1 MTFAR
6 LQGGAYTRL
15 GRNLRERVW
24 GTKSP
29 CRFAAPPLTCGP
41 AFGAPAGIQRFKYAP
56 SSVTASPCHLPPSG
70 GKACGR
76 VWVPYGQIGTFRGGR
91 VRAPAPTKYGELSG
105 LSIGAGHWPARRRP
119 LAAHLIRPL
128 RGHLPLKGK
137 AFGRPRGSPL
147 RWETNR
153 ERWLGSGRRGSG
165 TAPVPIS
172 LLLRPPVGP
181 DGTALR
187 HS

>member
-1 MTFAR
+1 MGNEIPLPLR
-6 LQGGAYTRL
+6 GAPFD
-15 GRNLRERVW
+15 LR
-24 GTKSP
+24 
-29 CRFAAPPLTCGP
+29 TCL
-41 AFGAPAGIQRFKYAP
+41 GAPAGIQRFKYAP

-70 GKACGR
+70 GKAYGR

-105 LSIGAGHWPARRRP
+105 LSVEAGHWPARRWP

-147 RWETNR
+147 RWEANR

-165 TAPVPIS
+165 TAPAPIS

>member
-91 VRAPAPTKYGELSG
+91 VRAPAPMKYGELSG
-105 LSIGAGHWPARRRP
+105 LSIGAGHWPTRRRP
-119 LAAHLIRPL
+119 LAAHLIRHAPRDTPAPFVL
-128 RGHLPLKGK
+128 RPFLPVREN
-137 AFGRPRGSPL
+137 RPSPL
-147 RWETNR
+147 GE
-153 ERWLGSGRRGSG
+153 G
-165 TAPVPIS
+165 APE
-172 LLLRPPVGP
+172 G
-181 DGTALR
+181 GG
-187 HS
+187 

>member
-41 AFGAPAGIQRFKYAP
+41 ALG
-56 SSVTASPCHLPPSG
+56 LPPGYSG
-70 GKACGR
+70 SSTPPHPSRLRRATFPPEGGR
-76 VWVPYGQIGTFRGGR
+76 LAGGRPSVPPLRYSQPSPGGR

-105 LSIGAGHWPARRRP
+105 LSIGAGHWPTRRRP
-119 LAAHLIRPL
+119 LAAHLIRHASRYTPAPFIL
-128 RGHLPLKGK
+128 RPFLPIREN
-137 AFGRPRGSPL
+137 RPSPL
-147 RWETNR
+147 GE
-153 ERWLGSGRRGSG
+153 G
-165 TAPVPIS
+165 APE
-172 LLLRPPVGP
+172 G
-181 DGTALR
+181 GG
-187 HS
+187 